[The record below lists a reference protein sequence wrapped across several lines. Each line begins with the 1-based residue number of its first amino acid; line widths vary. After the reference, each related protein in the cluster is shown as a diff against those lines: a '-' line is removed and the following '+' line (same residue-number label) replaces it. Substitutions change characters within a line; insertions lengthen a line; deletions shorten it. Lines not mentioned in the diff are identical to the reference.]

1 MNNLDTSGD
10 TSGDVSQDLSIELK
24 KAYLHFGKNIAPYTP
39 FQYTSKQAAA
49 ELIRLKREGIISP
62 ENDPSSMNFERVAM
76 VLFVCGDSLISKL
89 TNDRIT
95 LIIDTLFDGNVS
107 NHLAQIIYNF
117 MISPPASFQHH

>member
-24 KAYLHFGKNIAPYTP
+24 KHIYILEKYCAIYT
-39 FQYTSKQAAA
+39 FSVHSKQAAA